1 MAGLPAAMGSCPRL
15 RIPASGPRAAR
26 TRYSRSWFS
35 LPGIEDSHL
44 IVGLDPQ
51 VVHQP
56 RREVRHA
63 VRVAMGPPIRRYGGK
78 GNAGLVS
85 EHERDL
91 ARVSEHFLG
100 G

>member
-1 MAGLPAAMGSCPRL
+1 MAGLPVATGSCPRL

-56 RREVRHA
+56 WREVCDA
-63 VRVAMGPPIRRYGGK
+63 VRITVGPPVRRYGSK
-78 GNAGLVS
+78 RNACLGGGY
-85 EHERDL
+85 ERDM
-91 ARVSEHFLG
+91 AGISEHFL
-100 G
+100 